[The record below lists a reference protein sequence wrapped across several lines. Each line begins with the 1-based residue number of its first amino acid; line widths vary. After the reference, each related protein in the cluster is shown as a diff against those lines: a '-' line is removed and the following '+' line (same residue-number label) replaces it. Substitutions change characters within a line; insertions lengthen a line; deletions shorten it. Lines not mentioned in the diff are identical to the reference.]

1 MGHLASFG
9 AISPLSRNTVG
20 TVGVLVG
27 MVFLS
32 TGDLVGYVTMLCTA
46 EQEPGN
52 PVTSIL
58 SSVSHACL
66 RTACRATPDPYHPSK
81 DAPQR
86 SRSANGP
93 TTIRD
98 VPIEI
103 ERRADYAGPTNPR
116 DLRSITR
123 GTRGKPTHQVV
134 SELSPL
140 RGSAWKRAPVRVEAP
155 SKGHRHPRS

>member
-1 MGHLASFG
+1 MQRGALGHLASFG
-9 AISPLSRNTVG
+9 VILPLLRNTVG

-32 TGDLVGYVTMLCTA
+32 TGDLVGYVTVLCTV

-66 RTACRATPDPYHPSK
+66 RTAGRATPDPYHPSK
-81 DAPQR
+81 DAPRR
-86 SRSANGP
+86 SHSTNGP

-116 DLRSITR
+116 DLRSIAR
-123 GTRGKPTHQVV
+123 GARRKTIQQMQTA
-134 SELSPL
+134 LL
-140 RGSAWKRAPVRVEAP
+140 
-155 SKGHRHPRS
+155 